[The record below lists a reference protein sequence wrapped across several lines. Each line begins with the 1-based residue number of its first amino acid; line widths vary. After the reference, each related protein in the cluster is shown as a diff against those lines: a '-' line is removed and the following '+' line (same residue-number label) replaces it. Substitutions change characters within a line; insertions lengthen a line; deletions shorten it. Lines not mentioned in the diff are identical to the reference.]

1 MTIDKKRE
9 IIEEAFNYY
18 HDRTALNNK
27 EEKELLNFVNELYE
41 AISVTHCCTELTL
54 KDFHIGYR
62 YEEYQ
67 FDSERYF
74 NKGMIWVKKE
84 YTLNSPRL
92 NKIAKLL
99 AEGKLRKC

>member
-41 AISVTHCCTELTL
+41 AISVTHCC
-54 KDFHIGYR
+54 KS
-62 YEEYQ
+62 
-67 FDSERYF
+67 DSEQLQA
-74 NKGMIWVKKE
+74 VEDLKE
-84 YTLNSPRL
+84 FARNNCREWNIEEMQEIIDRL
-92 NKIAKLL
+92 
-99 AEGKLRKC
+99 